1 MTGSTS
7 GIGLACARAFASAG
21 ANIVL
26 NGIGVPAEVEKDDRN
41 DFEVKSVNAPRGDQC
56 GGLAAKTNLRASATG
71 EDREIRIRVHVGHGS

>member
-26 NGIGVPAEVEKDDRN
+26 NGIGAPAEVEKDDRN
-41 DFEVKSVNAPRGDQC
+41 DFGVKSVYAPRGDHMRRL
-56 GGLAAKTNLRASATG
+56 GGESEPTSVR
-71 EDREIRIRVHVGHGS
+71 DRRR

>member
-26 NGIGVPAEVEKDDRN
+26 NGIGAPAEVEKDDRN
-41 DFEVKSVNAPRGDQC
+41 DFGVNSVYAPRGDQC
-56 GGLAAKTNLRASATG
+56 GGLLAKANLRASATAEG
-71 EDREIRIRVHVGHGS
+71 KDRD

>member
-26 NGIGVPAEVEKDDRN
+26 NGIGAPAEVEKDDRN
-41 DFEVKSVNAPRGDQC
+41 DFGVKSVGSPGPMLRL
-56 GGLAAKTNLRASATG
+56 GGANQRASMTG
-71 EDREIRIRVHVGHGS
+71 EERD